1 MNPSTKPSRHNR
13 ISDPSIS
20 DDEALNPKYTHLL
33 NWLFWEEAPK
43 QQSSL
48 IRLKVMGP
56 PPAIIKEKPHDDP
69 HLENLRPVS
78 LNFTMSARYK
88 SNKILKNLTIQIPEE
103 NLVKSAPFV
112 FKEEG
117 LLLKN
122 QVNIEEI
129 LDLIEG
135 KEGRTCA
142 KPPPSSSLHRR
153 SLSEK
158 RLSCDSFFDLNR
170 FKNLLKSLKSA
181 SAIDLI
187 EVLKVIQHEMYQISG
202 KACYEVLILLNIL
215 STPYYS
221 IFSNY
226 LSFPTI

>member
-1 MNPSTKPSRHNR
+1 MNPTTKPSRHNR

-20 DDEALNPKYTHLL
+20 DDEALNPKYIHLL

-56 PPAIIKEKPHDDP
+56 PSANTREKPPDDP
-69 HLENLRPVS
+69 NLENMRPVN
-78 LNFTMSARYK
+78 LNFAMSARYK
-88 SNKILKNLTIQIPEE
+88 SNKILKNLTIQIPDE
-103 NLVKSAPFV
+103 NLVKSSSFV

-117 LLLKN
+117 FLPLKN

-170 FKNLLKSLKSA
+170 FKNLLKSFKSA

-202 KACYEVLILLNIL
+202 KACYEV
-215 STPYYS
+215 
-221 IFSNY
+221 
-226 LSFPTI
+226 